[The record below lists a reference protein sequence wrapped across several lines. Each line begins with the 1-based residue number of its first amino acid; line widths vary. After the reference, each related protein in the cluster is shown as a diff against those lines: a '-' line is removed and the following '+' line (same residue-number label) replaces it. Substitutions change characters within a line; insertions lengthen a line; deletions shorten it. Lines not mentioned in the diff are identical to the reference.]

1 MATQNQIINPAPPN
15 LPLGTDQYERR
26 YQDQFANVL
35 RLYFNQLQNALTTLF
50 NRLGG
55 RYLNFPYGMFQNN
68 VTVTLGAANTPT
80 LVPMTTTDYANGM
93 YAVIGD
99 GVHVQ
104 QAGMY
109 NYQFSIQFR
118 NTDTQIHDAFVWLR
132 KNGVDVPATMS
143 AFSIT
148 SSHGGTP
155 GYVIGSVNFYI
166 DLNDGDY
173 VELWWAASSTQ
184 IDLYSIPAITSPYN
198 RPLSPAVVA
207 TLSFVSGLPT

>member
-1 MATQNQIINPAPPN
+1 MATQNQIINPAVPN
-15 LPLGTDQYERR
+15 LPLGTEQYERR
-26 YQDQFANVL
+26 YQDQFTNIL

-99 GVHVQ
+99 GIHVQ
-104 QAGMY
+104 QSGMY

-132 KNGVDVPATMS
+132 RNGVDVPATMS

-148 SSHGGTP
+148 SRHGGVD

-173 VELWWAASSTQ
+173 VELWWAASSIQ

-207 TLSFVSGLPT
+207 TLSFVSSLPT

>member
-1 MATQNQIINPAPPN
+1 MAVNNRIPSPVPPS
-15 LPLGTDQYERR
+15 LPLGPAEYERR
-26 YQDQFANVL
+26 YQDQFSNVL
-35 RLYFNQLQNALTTLF
+35 RLYFNQLQSALSTLF

-93 YAVIGD
+93 YAVIAD
-99 GVHVQ
+99 GIHVQ
-104 QAGMY
+104 QAGVY

-155 GYVIGSVNFYI
+155 GYVIGAVNFYI

-173 VELWWAASSTQ
+173 VELWWAANSTQ
-184 IDLYSIPAITSPYN
+184 VDMYSLPATTSPYN

-207 TLSFVSGLPT
+207 TLSFVSALPT

>member
-1 MATQNQIINPAPPN
+1 MAVNNRIPSPVPPS
-15 LPLGTDQYERR
+15 LPLGPAEYERR
-26 YQDQFANVL
+26 YQDQFSNVL
-35 RLYFNQLQNALTTLF
+35 RLYFNQLQSALSTLF

-68 VTVTLGAANTPT
+68 VTVTLGAADTPT

-99 GVHVQ
+99 GIHVQ
-104 QAGMY
+104 QAGVY

-155 GYVIGSVNFYI
+155 GYVIGAVNFYI

-173 VELWWAASSTQ
+173 VELWWAANSTQ
-184 IDLYSIPAITSPYN
+184 VDMYSLPATTSPYN

-207 TLSFVSGLPT
+207 TLSFVSALPT